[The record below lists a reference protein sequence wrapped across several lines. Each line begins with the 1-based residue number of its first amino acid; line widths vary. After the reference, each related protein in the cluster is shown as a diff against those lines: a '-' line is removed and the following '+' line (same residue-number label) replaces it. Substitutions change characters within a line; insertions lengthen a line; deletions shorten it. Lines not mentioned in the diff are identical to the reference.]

1 MLRINLNRQNR
12 TTKAEELLGQ
22 KSGLD
27 SELNGAQLNRSST
40 AESSLR
46 NTCNTNVSSSTSSST
61 SRKVSTTCGMMVL
74 RGFNNDEGLVKV
86 IQELYGNAITS
97 K

>member
-12 TTKAEELLGQ
+12 ITKAEELLGQ

-27 SELNGAQLNRSST
+27 SELNGAQLNRSSN